1 MSLSSH
7 SYISFQVSDYFI
19 CLQMQIQRSAN
30 KHRKVGNNLR
40 LRAYLINLFIYSATH
55 EDQKISGRL
64 ERYQMKNG
72 NLLSTGMPSWKK
84 KKKKPKFIHISFS
97 YNHTSVSHYI
107 HYNAPC
113 FFHIL
118 DFGILSTA
126 SFKSPSQQITVA
138 QYSKVILTGNNFYR
152 TYL

>member
-84 KKKKPKFIHISFS
+84 KKKSLNLHISLF
-97 YNHTSVSHYI
+97 HTITQV
-107 HYNAPC
+107 
-113 FFHIL
+113 FHIIYTITHL
-118 DFGILSTA
+118 AFFTYQILEFFPQPHLNLLHS
-126 SFKSPSQQITVA
+126 
-138 QYSKVILTGNNFYR
+138 R
-152 TYL
+152 